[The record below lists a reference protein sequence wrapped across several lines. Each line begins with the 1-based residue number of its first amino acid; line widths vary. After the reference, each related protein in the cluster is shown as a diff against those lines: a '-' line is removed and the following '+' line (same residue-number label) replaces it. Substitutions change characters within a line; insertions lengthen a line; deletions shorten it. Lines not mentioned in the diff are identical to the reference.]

1 MKATETRLELFKQ
14 IIVREVRMDLDCNY
28 SLKSFGEK
36 WKVGNGT
43 FSRIL
48 GSAPCFLRIG
58 VIAAVLKDEGT
69 TPEERDDWMILVIKE
84 DREKDRL

>member
-1 MKATETRLELFKQ
+1 
-14 IIVREVRMDLDCNY
+14 MDLDCNY

-58 VIAAVLKDEGT
+58 GIADVLKDEGT
-69 TPEERDDWMILVIKE
+69 TPEDFTE
-84 DREKDRL
+84 DREERQALTRLVGKGSS